1 MFRNFLNNFCK
12 TIDIVLDLV
21 LNFAKKF
28 LFMLWFTCALFVIFF
43 LFNECEIVFK
53 LTLNYCL

>member
-12 TIDIVLDLV
+12 TTDIVLDLV

-28 LFMLWFTCALFVIFF
+28 LFMLWFTCALFITF
-43 LFNECEIVFK
+43 LLSSMNVRVY
-53 LTLNYCL
+53 LT